1 MHLRYLVVLVSSLE
15 GVVGEGTIHLST
27 SPLHL
32 LHNIQTAMHNKLI
45 HMPRLLREPR
55 NAITTLL
62 RSPELIFKERVILC
76 ANNGKVIGHRGTFV
90 VAKVAFDEGVGD
102 GRLSEAS
109 ADWLRKTSLA

>member
-1 MHLRYLVVLVSSLE
+1 
-15 GVVGEGTIHLST
+15 
-27 SPLHL
+27 
-32 LHNIQTAMHNKLI
+32 
-45 HMPRLLREPR
+45 
-55 NAITTLL
+55 
-62 RSPELIFKERVILC
+62 LC